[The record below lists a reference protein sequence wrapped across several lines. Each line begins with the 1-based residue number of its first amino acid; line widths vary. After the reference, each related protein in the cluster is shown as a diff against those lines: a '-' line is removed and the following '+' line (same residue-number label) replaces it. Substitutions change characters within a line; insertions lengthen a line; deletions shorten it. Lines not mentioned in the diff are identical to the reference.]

1 MKKLFFLV
9 LAFPLL
15 SLMSFMYVNELP
27 IGSTLPKATVPMK
40 DISGKE
46 VTLKDAKKANGL
58 LVMFSCNTCPYVI
71 KNQQRTKEI
80 AAFTEKN
87 NIGII
92 LVNSNEAQR
101 GNDDSFEAMKQY
113 AKQQSFSWYYV
124 VDKNS
129 EVADA
134 FGANRTPECFL
145 FNKEDKLVYHG
156 AIDDN
161 PGSAGDVGRKHLK
174 EAIGEML
181 SNKEVSVKT
190 SRSVGCNI
198 KRKA

>member
-80 AAFTEKN
+80 AVFTEKN

-101 GNDDSFEAMKQY
+101 GDDDSFEAMKQY
-113 AKQQSFSWYYV
+113 AKQQGFS
-124 VDKNS
+124 
-129 EVADA
+129 
-134 FGANRTPECFL
+134 
-145 FNKEDKLVYHG
+145 
-156 AIDDN
+156 
-161 PGSAGDVGRKHLK
+161 
-174 EAIGEML
+174 
-181 SNKEVSVKT
+181 
-190 SRSVGCNI
+190 
-198 KRKA
+198 